1 MDANPQTIKFDEQPP
16 LDLVLR
22 GIHSLY
28 NDPKNENKER
38 AGSWLTALQNSLY
51 AWKVADELLL
61 RKENVESCYFA
72 AQTLRIKL
80 QHSFAELPA
89 EAYVSLKDSLLVH
102 LSTIQENA
110 IQTQLALCVT
120 YLAILVPAWQNPV
133 EELVSRDIGRLVQ
146 VEILTLLAE
155 ELDQSRKHNLKGVGA
170 NRRQQ
175 FTAYLTKIA
184 PQIIRM
190 LNSTVQEAALIQQ
203 TEQSITN
210 VSAAAPLPTI
220 PVSSSTQTGERLLA
234 KVYRCL
240 GAWMCLID
248 AEHVSL
254 LEPLL
259 SFMIDSLKD
268 ADMNDFVHDAAADT
282 ICGVAF
288 QCENYARYH
297 QLTHYLLNRV
307 LELEQAYQRS
317 VVSEEID
324 KSVNYSRIF
333 TELAESIVEP
343 LIVEPAYAMFNSSGS
358 NVQLQLPGYK
368 LVELLLGC
376 ISHYDYEVAEI
387 TFHFWY
393 RFSELVHKKG
403 PTLLPLFAGV
413 ANRLLLGYDF
423 N

>member
-1 MDANPQTIKFDEQPP
+1 MEATGQNIKFDEQPP

-22 GIHSLY
+22 AIHSLY

-38 AGSWLTALQNSLY
+38 AGNWLTAFQNTLY
-51 AWKVADELLL
+51 AWKVADEILL
-61 RKENVESCYFA
+61 RKENIESCYFA

-80 QHSFAELPA
+80 QHSFAELPE
-89 EAYVSLKDSLLVH
+89 EAYVSLKDSLLIH
-102 LSTIQENA
+102 LSAIQENA

-155 ELDQSRKHNLKGVGA
+155 ELDQSRKHNLKGVGSQ
-170 NRRQQ
+170 RRLH
-175 FTAYLTKIA
+175 FTAYLKKIV
-184 PQIIRM
+184 PQIVRL
-190 LNSTVQEAALIQQ
+190 LNSAVQEAALIQQ
-203 TEQSITN
+203 TEQS
-210 VSAAAPLPTI
+210 
-220 PVSSSTQTGERLLA
+220 SSSSANPLGSGPIPSAQVGERLLA

-240 GAWMCLID
+240 GAWMCLIE

-254 LEPLL
+254 LETLL
-259 SFMIDSLKD
+259 SYMIDSLKD
-268 ADMNDFVHDAAADT
+268 NEACDLVHDAAADT
-282 ICGVAF
+282 LCGVAF
-288 QCENYARYH
+288 QCENYGRYH
-297 QLTHYLLNRV
+297 QLTHYLLTRV
-307 LELEQAYQRS
+307 LELEQAYHRS

-333 TELAESIVEP
+333 TELAESIVGP
-343 LIVEPAYAMFNSSGS
+343 LIVEPAFAALHSSGS
-358 NVQLQLPGYK
+358 NVQIQLPGCQ
-368 LVELLLGC
+368 LVELLLAC
-376 ISHYDYEVAEI
+376 VAHYDYEVAEI

-413 ANRLLLGYDF
+413 ANRLLLG
-423 N
+423 